1 MIATKNDFRSEL
13 VEKVVQVI
21 PQLQPILQGGT
32 SHIMTENDLLKA
44 LEKLNRIYKNEN
56 TNNK

>member
-1 MIATKNDFRSEL
+1 MITTKREFRSEL
-13 VEKVVQVI
+13 VEKVVHVI
-21 PQLQPILQGGT
+21 PQLQPVLQGGT
-32 SHIMTENDLLKA
+32 SHIMTEKDLLKA

>member
-13 VEKVVQVI
+13 VEKVVHVI
-21 PQLQPILQGGT
+21 PQLQPVLQGGT

-44 LEKLNRIYKNEN
+44 LDKINKIYKNEN

>member
-13 VEKVVQVI
+13 VEKVVHVI
-21 PQLQPILQGGT
+21 PQLQPVLQGGT

>member
-13 VEKVVQVI
+13 VEKVVHVI
-21 PQLQPILQGGT
+21 PQLQPVLQGGT

-44 LEKLNRIYKNEN
+44 LEKLNKMYNKQGEN
-56 TNNK
+56 I

>member
-13 VEKVVQVI
+13 VEKVVHVI
-21 PQLQPILQGGT
+21 PQLQPVLQGGT
-32 SHIMTENDLLKA
+32 SHIMTEKDLLKA
-44 LEKLNRIYKNEN
+44 LEKLNKIYKNEN

>member
-13 VEKVVQVI
+13 VEKVVHVI
-21 PQLQPILQGGT
+21 PQLQPVLQGGT

-44 LEKLNRIYKNEN
+44 LDKLNKIYKNEN